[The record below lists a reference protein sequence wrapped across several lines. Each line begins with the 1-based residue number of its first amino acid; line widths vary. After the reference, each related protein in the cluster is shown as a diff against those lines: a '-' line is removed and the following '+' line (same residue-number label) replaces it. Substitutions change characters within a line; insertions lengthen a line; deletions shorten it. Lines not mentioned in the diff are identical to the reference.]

1 LYNNLV
7 DVALLNYVILEE
19 IDKMLSKVFGII
31 SYMPDR
37 EPDRSQRIERF
48 ERLLKQ
54 LTEFWPTVDIMV
66 ISQNW
71 KDYSPKQSI
80 INFSYPKLGIIK
92 ARHTLRERFL
102 ESKFDYLIMFDDDAI
117 IQCVDKDSPKKYLDL
132 IDNNPNGFMFL
143 QYETSQLNGCA
154 ISKHIYGLEPMVNID
169 AEKSEAFEDVIFSWL
184 VHTKYPN
191 KEFKCDFIKCTH
203 FKNPNETAP
212 STWAREGKKDWKK
225 LRYRTV
231 EIKQYISTHKKLP
244 PNI

>member
-1 LYNNLV
+1 M
-7 DVALLNYVILEE
+7 LNKVI
-19 IDKMLSKVFGII
+19 GII

-37 EPDRSQRIERF
+37 EPDRFQRIERF

-54 LTEFWPTVDIMV
+54 LTELWPNVDIMV

-71 KDYSPKQSI
+71 KDYYPKQSI
-80 INFSYPKLGIIK
+80 INFSYPKLGILK

-191 KEFKCDFIKCTH
+191 KEFKCDFIKCIH

-212 STWAREGKKDWKK
+212 STWASEGKKDWKK
-225 LRYRTV
+225 LRHRTL
-231 EIKQYISTHKKLP
+231 EIKQYISIYKKLP